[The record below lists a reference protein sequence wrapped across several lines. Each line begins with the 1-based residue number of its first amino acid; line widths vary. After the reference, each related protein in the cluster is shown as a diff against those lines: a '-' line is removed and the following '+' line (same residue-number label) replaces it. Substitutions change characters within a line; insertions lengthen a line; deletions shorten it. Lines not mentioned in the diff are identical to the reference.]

1 MILNKSNIN
10 KRLFDQQGFKESEM
24 LEFKEIIGLYPYA
37 SVFAIAYLR
46 GLKKMEHIQFEE
58 ELHHHAFKIAN
69 RHLLYQL
76 VMQTEDTIEIGSE
89 LETEAKAVT
98 VTEIEAVTEAEIE
111 TEAVV
116 ETVVEVEAETE
127 AETEAEIETEAVT
140 ETEAETEA
148 ETVVEKVAE
157 TETEVEVKVEKVAET
172 EAETETETETEAEAE
187 VEELIHSGPK
197 TTERVDTEL
206 ETLINAS
213 AATTTFIHE
222 FNQQSAEVDP
232 ELPKNELLKENR
244 SLPSQTEIENTPKS
258 FNQWLTLGEKTN
270 NPELET
276 ERPTMILLEKPK
288 REFYSPSKKAKESI
302 DGNKMPVSETLAK
315 IFVLQGNYPKAIYVY
330 EQLIIIYPKKKSI
343 FASQIKQLSN
353 KLIN

>member
-37 SVFAIAYLR
+37 SIFAIAYLR

-58 ELHHHAFKIAN
+58 ELHQHAFKIAN
-69 RHLLYQL
+69 RNLLYQL
-76 VMQTEDTIEIGSE
+76 VIQPEEETVAEAKT
-89 LETEAKAVT
+89 ETETIAVEEAK
-98 VTEIEAVTEAEIE
+98 
-111 TEAVV
+111 
-116 ETVVEVEAETE
+116 
-127 AETEAEIETEAVT
+127 T
-140 ETEAETEA
+140 ETEAE
-148 ETVVEKVAE
+148 VIVEIK
-157 TETEVEVKVEKVAET
+157 TET
-172 EAETETETETEAEAE
+172 E
-187 VEELIHSGPK
+187 VEELIHSGSETIEK
-197 TTERVDTEL
+197 ADTEL

-213 AATTTFIHE
+213 AATTTLIHE
-222 FNQQSAEVDP
+222 FNQQGAEVDA
-232 ELPKNELLKENR
+232 ELAKNEVPKE
-244 SLPSQTEIENTPKS
+244 SKALPSKAEIESTPKS
-258 FNQWLTLGEKTN
+258 FNQWLTLGETTN
-270 NPELET
+270 NPELEEEKT
-276 ERPTMILLEKPK
+276 TMISIEKPK

-302 DGNKMPVSETLAK
+302 DANKMPVSETLAK

>member
-1 MILNKSNIN
+1 VILNKSNIN
-10 KRLFDQQGFKESEM
+10 KRLFDLQVFKESEM

-58 ELHHHAFKIAN
+58 ELHQHAFKIAN
-69 RHLLYQL
+69 RNVLYQL
-76 VMQTEDTIEIGSE
+76 VNQLEE
-89 LETEAKAVT
+89 ETEAKVEAV
-98 VTEIEAVTEAEIE
+98 VELVTEAEIE
-111 TEAVV
+111 TE
-116 ETVVEVEAETE
+116 TD
-127 AETEAEIETEAVT
+127 AVT
-140 ETEAETEA
+140 ETET
-148 ETVVEKVAE
+148 
-157 TETEVEVKVEKVAET
+157 
-172 EAETETETETEAEAE
+172 
-187 VEELIHSGPK
+187 EELIHPVSE
-197 TTERVDTEL
+197 TTEKADTEL

-222 FNQQSAEVDP
+222 FNQQGAEVDTELAKN
-232 ELPKNELLKENR
+232 ELPKESKA
-244 SLPSQTEIENTPKS
+244 LPSKAEIESTPKS
-258 FNQWLTLGEKTN
+258 FNQWLTLGETTN
-270 NPELET
+270 NPELEEKKT
-276 ERPTMILLEKPK
+276 TMISIEKPK

>member
-10 KRLFDQQGFKESEM
+10 KRLFDQQVFKESEM
-24 LEFKEIIGLYPYA
+24 VEFKEIIGLYPYA

-46 GLKKMEHIQFEE
+46 GLKKMEHIQFED
-58 ELHHHAFKIAN
+58 ELHQHAFKIAN
-69 RHLLYQL
+69 RNVLYQL
-76 VMQTEDTIEIGSE
+76 VNQ
-89 LETEAKAVT
+89 LEEETD
-98 VTEIEAVTEAEIE
+98 AE
-111 TEAVV
+111 TD
-116 ETVVEVEAETE
+116 VEVVIEAETK
-127 AETEAEIETEAVT
+127 TEIDA
-140 ETEAETEA
+140 
-148 ETVVEKVAE
+148 
-157 TETEVEVKVEKVAET
+157 EVEVVT
-172 EAETETETETEAEAE
+172 EAETETETVAEVEVATETET
-187 VEELIHSGPK
+187 EELIHPVSE
-197 TTERVDTEL
+197 TTEKADTEL

-222 FNQQSAEVDP
+222 FNQQGAEVDTELAKN
-232 ELPKNELLKENR
+232 ELPKESKAI
-244 SLPSQTEIENTPKS
+244 PSKAEIESTPKS
-258 FNQWLTLGEKTN
+258 FNQWLTLGETTN
-270 NPELET
+270 NPELEEEKT
-276 ERPTMILLEKPK
+276 TMISIEKPK

>member
-37 SVFAIAYLR
+37 SVFTIAYLR

-58 ELHHHAFKIAN
+58 ELHQHAFKIAN
-69 RHLLYQL
+69 RNLLYQL
-76 VMQTEDTIEIGSE
+76 VIQPEEEI
-89 LETEAKAVT
+89 
-98 VTEIEAVTEAEIE
+98 
-111 TEAVV
+111 
-116 ETVVEVEAETE
+116 EAETE
-127 AETEAEIETEAVT
+127 EKT
-140 ETEAETEA
+140 ET
-148 ETVVEKVAE
+148 VE
-157 TETEVEVKVEKVAET
+157 ETEVIEETVAE
-172 EAETETETETEAEAE
+172 AKTETETEEIILPGSETIEKA
-187 VEELIHSGPK
+187 
-197 TTERVDTEL
+197 DTEL

-222 FNQQSAEVDP
+222 FNQQGAEVDAELAKN
-232 ELPKNELLKENR
+232 ELPKESKA
-244 SLPSQTEIENTPKS
+244 LPSKAEIESTPKS
-258 FNQWLTLGEKTN
+258 FNQWLTLGETTN
-270 NPELET
+270 NPELEEEKT
-276 ERPTMILLEKPK
+276 TMISIEKPK

-302 DGNKMPVSETLAK
+302 DANKMPVSETLAK

>member
-1 MILNKSNIN
+1 VILNKSNIN

-24 LEFKEIIGLYPYA
+24 LEFKEIIGMYPYA

-76 VMQTEDTIEIGSE
+76 VMQTEATIEI
-89 LETEAKAVT
+89 EAG
-98 VTEIEAVTEAEIE
+98 TEAEIE
-111 TEAVV
+111 TEAETGTEAVA
-116 ETVVEVEAETE
+116 ETVVEVEAIVEVE
-127 AETEAEIETEAVT
+127 AEAV
-140 ETEAETEA
+140 
-148 ETVVEKVAE
+148 
-157 TETEVEVKVEKVAET
+157 T
-172 EAETETETETEAEAE
+172 EAETETETETEAE
-187 VEELIHSGPK
+187 ELIDSGTQ

-232 ELPKNELLKENR
+232 ELHKNELLKESR
-244 SLPSQTEIENTPKS
+244 SLPSQAEIKNTPKS
-258 FNQWLTLGEKTN
+258 FNQWLALGEKTN

-276 ERPTMILLEKPK
+276 EKTTMIPMEKPK

-302 DGNKMPVSETLAK
+302 DSNKMPVSETLAK

>member
-10 KRLFDQQGFKESEM
+10 KRLFDQQVFKESEM

-58 ELHHHAFKIAN
+58 ELHQHAFKIAN
-69 RHLLYQL
+69 RNLLYQL
-76 VMQTEDTIEIGSE
+76 VNQPEE
-89 LETEAKAVT
+89 ETEVEAVIEGEREEKTEAVT
-98 VTEIEAVTEAEIE
+98 VTEAEIE
-111 TEAVV
+111 AK
-116 ETVVEVEAETE
+116 
-127 AETEAEIETEAVT
+127 AVT
-140 ETEAETEA
+140 EL
-148 ETVVEKVAE
+148 
-157 TETEVEVKVEKVAET
+157 EV
-172 EAETETETETEAEAE
+172 EAE
-187 VEELIHSGPK
+187 VEELIHSGSE
-197 TTERVDTEL
+197 TTEKADAEL

-222 FNQQSAEVDP
+222 FNQQGAEVDAGIAKN
-232 ELPKNELLKENR
+232 ELPKEGKA
-244 SLPSQTEIENTPKS
+244 LPSQVEIESTPKS
-258 FNQWLTLGEKTN
+258 FNQWLTLGETTN
-270 NPELET
+270 NPELEEKKT
-276 ERPTMILLEKPK
+276 TMISIEKPK

>member
-10 KRLFDQQGFKESEM
+10 KRLFDQQVFKESEM

-37 SVFAIAYLR
+37 SIFAIAYLR

-58 ELHHHAFKIAN
+58 ELHQHAFKIAN
-69 RHLLYQL
+69 RNLLYQL
-76 VMQTEDTIEIGSE
+76 VIQPEEEI
-89 LETEAKAVT
+89 
-98 VTEIEAVTEAEIE
+98 
-111 TEAVV
+111 
-116 ETVVEVEAETE
+116 EAETE
-127 AETEAEIETEAVT
+127 EKTETVEETEVVEEAEAKTETETIAVEEAKT
-140 ETEAETEA
+140 ETEAE
-148 ETVVEKVAE
+148 VIVEIK
-157 TETEVEVKVEKVAET
+157 TET
-172 EAETETETETEAEAE
+172 E
-187 VEELIHSGPK
+187 VEELIHSGSETIEK
-197 TTERVDTEL
+197 ADTEL

-222 FNQQSAEVDP
+222 FNQQGAEVDAELAKN
-232 ELPKNELLKENR
+232 ELPKESKA
-244 SLPSQTEIENTPKS
+244 LPSKAEIESTPKS
-258 FNQWLTLGEKTN
+258 FNQWLTLGETTN
-270 NPELET
+270 NPELEEEKT
-276 ERPTMILLEKPK
+276 TMISIEKPK

-302 DGNKMPVSETLAK
+302 DANKMPVSETLAK

>member
-10 KRLFDQQGFKESEM
+10 KRLFDQQVFKESEM

-58 ELHHHAFKIAN
+58 ELHQHAFKIAN
-69 RHLLYQL
+69 RNLLYQL
-76 VMQTEDTIEIGSE
+76 VIQPEEEI
-89 LETEAKAVT
+89 
-98 VTEIEAVTEAEIE
+98 
-111 TEAVV
+111 
-116 ETVVEVEAETE
+116 EAETE
-127 AETEAEIETEAVT
+127 EKTETVEETEVVVEEAEAKT
-140 ETEAETEA
+140 ETEL
-148 ETVVEKVAE
+148 
-157 TETEVEVKVEKVAET
+157 
-172 EAETETETETEAEAE
+172 
-187 VEELIHSGPK
+187 EELIHSGSETIEK
-197 TTERVDTEL
+197 ADTEL

-222 FNQQSAEVDP
+222 FNQQGAEVDAELAKN
-232 ELPKNELLKENR
+232 ELPKESKA
-244 SLPSQTEIENTPKS
+244 LPSKAEIESTPKS
-258 FNQWLTLGEKTN
+258 FNQWLTLGETTN
-270 NPELET
+270 NPELEEEKT
-276 ERPTMILLEKPK
+276 TMISIEKPK

-302 DGNKMPVSETLAK
+302 DANKMPVSETLAK

>member
-98 VTEIEAVTEAEIE
+98 VTVTEI
-111 TEAVV
+111 
-116 ETVVEVEAETE
+116 
-127 AETEAEIETEAVT
+127 EAEIETEAVT

-148 ETVVEKVAE
+148 ETVVETEVEKVAE

-172 EAETETETETEAEAE
+172 EAETETATE
-187 VEELIHSGPK
+187 VEELIHSGSK

-232 ELPKNELLKENR
+232 ELPKNELLKESR

-258 FNQWLTLGEKTN
+258 FNQWLTLGEKMN

-276 ERPTMILLEKPK
+276 ERPTMIPLEKPK

>member
-69 RHLLYQL
+69 RNLLYQL

-98 VTEIEAVTEAEIE
+98 EIE
-111 TEAVV
+111 
-116 ETVVEVEAETE
+116 EV
-127 AETEAEIETEAVT
+127 TEAEIETEAVT

-148 ETVVEKVAE
+148 EAVVETEVEKVAE

-172 EAETETETETEAEAE
+172 ETETETETEAEAEAE
-187 VEELIHSGPK
+187 VEELIHSGSK
-197 TTERVDTEL
+197 TTERVDAEL

-232 ELPKNELLKENR
+232 ELPKNELLKESR

-258 FNQWLTLGEKTN
+258 FNQWLTLGEKMN
-270 NPELET
+270 NPKLESEKT
-276 ERPTMILLEKPK
+276 TMIPLEKPK

>member
-10 KRLFDQQGFKESEM
+10 KRLFDQQVFKESEM

-46 GLKKMEHIQFEE
+46 GLKKMEHIQFED
-58 ELHHHAFKIAN
+58 ELHQHAFKIAN
-69 RHLLYQL
+69 RNVLYQL
-76 VMQTEDTIEIGSE
+76 VNQ
-89 LETEAKAVT
+89 LEEETD
-98 VTEIEAVTEAEIE
+98 AE
-111 TEAVV
+111 TD
-116 ETVVEVEAETE
+116 VEVVIEAETKTE
-127 AETEAEIETEAVT
+127 IDAEVELV
-140 ETEAETEA
+140 TEA
-148 ETVVEKVAE
+148 ETVA
-157 TETEVEVKVEKVAET
+157 EVEVA
-172 EAETETETETEAEAE
+172 TETETE
-187 VEELIHSGPK
+187 ELIHPVSE
-197 TTERVDTEL
+197 TTEKADTEL

-222 FNQQSAEVDP
+222 FNQQGAEVDTELAKN
-232 ELPKNELLKENR
+232 ELPKESKAI
-244 SLPSQTEIENTPKS
+244 PSKAEIESTPKS
-258 FNQWLTLGEKTN
+258 FNQWLTLGETTN
-270 NPELET
+270 NPELEEKKT
-276 ERPTMILLEKPK
+276 TMISIEKPK

>member
-24 LEFKEIIGLYPYA
+24 LEFKEIIGMYPYA

-76 VMQTEDTIEIGSE
+76 VMQTEDTIEV
-89 LETEAKAVT
+89 EAQ
-98 VTEIEAVTEAEIE
+98 TEAEIE
-111 TEAVV
+111 TEAETEAVAV
-116 ETVVEVEAETE
+116 TEAVAETVVETETEAERVVEAVEVAETVAETETEAETVTE
-127 AETEAEIETEAVT
+127 AETEAEA
-140 ETEAETEA
+140 
-148 ETVVEKVAE
+148 
-157 TETEVEVKVEKVAET
+157 EVKVEA
-172 EAETETETETEAEAE
+172 
-187 VEELIHSGPK
+187 EELIDSGPQ

-232 ELPKNELLKENR
+232 ELPKNELLKESR
-244 SLPSQTEIENTPKS
+244 SLPSQAEIENTPKS
-258 FNQWLTLGEKTN
+258 FNQWLSFGEKTN

-276 ERPTMILLEKPK
+276 EKTTMIPLEKPK

-302 DGNKMPVSETLAK
+302 DSNKMPVSETLAK

>member
-10 KRLFDQQGFKESEM
+10 KRLFDQQVFKESEM

-58 ELHHHAFKIAN
+58 ELHQHAFKIAN
-69 RHLLYQL
+69 RNVLYQL
-76 VMQTEDTIEIGSE
+76 VNQLEEEKDAETEVDVDVDVVT
-89 LETEAKAVT
+89 ETEAK
-98 VTEIEAVTEAEIE
+98 TEIDAEVEEVIEAETKTE
-111 TEAVV
+111 T
-116 ETVVEVEAETE
+116 EVEAETE
-127 AETEAEIETEAVT
+127 
-140 ETEAETEA
+140 
-148 ETVVEKVAE
+148 
-157 TETEVEVKVEKVAET
+157 
-172 EAETETETETEAEAE
+172 
-187 VEELIHSGPK
+187 VEELIHPVSE
-197 TTERVDTEL
+197 TTEKADTEL

-222 FNQQSAEVDP
+222 FNQQGAEVDTELAKN
-232 ELPKNELLKENR
+232 ELPKESKA
-244 SLPSQTEIENTPKS
+244 LPSQVEIASTPKS
-258 FNQWLTLGEKTN
+258 FNQWLTLGETMN
-270 NPELET
+270 NPELEEKKT
-276 ERPTMILLEKPK
+276 TMISIEKPK

>member
-24 LEFKEIIGLYPYA
+24 FEFKEIIGLYPYA

-58 ELHHHAFKIAN
+58 ELHQHAFKIAN
-69 RHLLYQL
+69 RNLLYQL
-76 VMQTEDTIEIGSE
+76 VIQPEEEI
-89 LETEAKAVT
+89 
-98 VTEIEAVTEAEIE
+98 EIEAETVEETEVVEEAEEKTE
-111 TEAVV
+111 TETIAV
-116 ETVVEVEAETE
+116 EEAK
-127 AETEAEIETEAVT
+127 T
-140 ETEAETEA
+140 ETEAE
-148 ETVVEKVAE
+148 VIVEIK
-157 TETEVEVKVEKVAET
+157 TETEL
-172 EAETETETETEAEAE
+172 
-187 VEELIHSGPK
+187 EELIHSGSEIIEK
-197 TTERVDTEL
+197 ADTEL

-222 FNQQSAEVDP
+222 FNQQGAEVDAELAKN
-232 ELPKNELLKENR
+232 ELPKESKA
-244 SLPSQTEIENTPKS
+244 LPSKAEIESTPKS
-258 FNQWLTLGEKTN
+258 FNQWLTIGETTN
-270 NPELET
+270 NPELEEEKT
-276 ERPTMILLEKPK
+276 TMISIEKPK

-302 DGNKMPVSETLAK
+302 DANKMPVSETLAK

-343 FASQIKQLSN
+343 FATQIKQLSN

>member
-10 KRLFDQQGFKESEM
+10 KRLFDQQVFKESEM

-58 ELHHHAFKIAN
+58 ELHQHAFKIAN
-69 RHLLYQL
+69 RNLLYQL
-76 VMQTEDTIEIGSE
+76 VIQPEEEI
-89 LETEAKAVT
+89 
-98 VTEIEAVTEAEIE
+98 EIE
-111 TEAVV
+111 TE
-116 ETVVEVEAETE
+116 EKTE
-127 AETEAEIETEAVT
+127 A
-140 ETEAETEA
+140 
-148 ETVVEKVAE
+148 K
-157 TETEVEVKVEKVAET
+157 
-172 EAETETETETEAEAE
+172 TETETEL
-187 VEELIHSGPK
+187 EELLHPGSEIIEK
-197 TTERVDTEL
+197 ADTEL
-206 ETLINAS
+206 ATLINAS

-222 FNQQSAEVDP
+222 FNQQGAEVDAELAKK
-232 ELPKNELLKENR
+232 ELPKESKA
-244 SLPSQTEIENTPKS
+244 LPSKAEIESTPKS
-258 FNQWLTLGEKTN
+258 FNQWLTIGETTN
-270 NPELET
+270 NPELEEKKT
-276 ERPTMILLEKPK
+276 TMISIEKPK

>member
-76 VMQTEDTIEIGSE
+76 VMQTEETIE
-89 LETEAKAVT
+89 V
-98 VTEIEAVTEAEIE
+98 EAEGE
-111 TEAVV
+111 G
-116 ETVVEVEAETE
+116 ETVVETDG
-127 AETEAEIETEAVT
+127 
-140 ETEAETEA
+140 
-148 ETVVEKVAE
+148 ETVGETVAVAEGE
-157 TETEVEVKVEKVAET
+157 TETETETET
-172 EAETETETETEAEAE
+172 EAETETETETETKAEGETETETETKAEGETETEAETEIEIEAVTETE

-232 ELPKNELLKENR
+232 ELPKNELLKESR
-244 SLPSQTEIENTPKS
+244 SLPSQGEIENTPKS
-258 FNQWLTLGEKTN
+258 FNQWLALGEKNN
-270 NPELET
+270 NPELESEKT
-276 ERPTMILLEKPK
+276 TMIPMEKPK

-302 DGNKMPVSETLAK
+302 DANKMPVSETLAK
-315 IFVLQGNYPKAIYVY
+315 IFMLQGNYPKAIYVY

>member
-10 KRLFDQQGFKESEM
+10 KRLFDQQVFKESEM

-37 SVFAIAYLR
+37 SVFTIAYLR

-58 ELHHHAFKIAN
+58 ELHQHAFKIAN
-69 RHLLYQL
+69 RNLLYQL
-76 VMQTEDTIEIGSE
+76 VIQPEEEI
-89 LETEAKAVT
+89 
-98 VTEIEAVTEAEIE
+98 
-111 TEAVV
+111 
-116 ETVVEVEAETE
+116 ETE
-127 AETEAEIETEAVT
+127 AETEKKTETVEETEVVEETVAEAKT
-140 ETEAETEA
+140 ETETIAVEEAKTETE
-148 ETVVEKVAE
+148 VIVEIK
-157 TETEVEVKVEKVAET
+157 TETEVE
-172 EAETETETETEAEAE
+172 
-187 VEELIHSGPK
+187 ELINSGSE
-197 TTERVDTEL
+197 TIENADTEL

-222 FNQQSAEVDP
+222 FNQQGAEVDAELAKK
-232 ELPKNELLKENR
+232 ELPKESKA
-244 SLPSQTEIENTPKS
+244 LPSKAEIESTPKS
-258 FNQWLTLGEKTN
+258 FNQWLTIGETTN
-270 NPELET
+270 NPELEEEKT
-276 ERPTMILLEKPK
+276 TMISIEKPK

-302 DGNKMPVSETLAK
+302 DANKMPVSETLAK

>member
-24 LEFKEIIGLYPYA
+24 LEFKEIIGMYPYA

-116 ETVVEVEAETE
+116 ETVAVAE

-140 ETEAETEA
+140 ETEAETVV
-148 ETVVEKVAE
+148 ETVV
-157 TETEVEVKVEKVAET
+157 ETEVEV
-172 EAETETETETEAEAE
+172 E

-258 FNQWLTLGEKTN
+258 FNQWLTLGEKMN

-276 ERPTMILLEKPK
+276 ERPTMIPLEKPK

>member
-10 KRLFDQQGFKESEM
+10 KRLFDQQVFKESEM

-46 GLKKMEHIQFEE
+46 GLKKMEHIQFED
-58 ELHHHAFKIAN
+58 ELHQHAFKIAN
-69 RHLLYQL
+69 RNVLYQL
-76 VMQTEDTIEIGSE
+76 VNQ
-89 LETEAKAVT
+89 LEEETD
-98 VTEIEAVTEAEIE
+98 AE
-111 TEAVV
+111 TD
-116 ETVVEVEAETE
+116 VEVVIEAETK
-127 AETEAEIETEAVT
+127 TEIDA
-140 ETEAETEA
+140 
-148 ETVVEKVAE
+148 
-157 TETEVEVKVEKVAET
+157 EVEVVT
-172 EAETETETETEAEAE
+172 EAETETETETVAE
-187 VEELIHSGPK
+187 VEVATETETEELIHPVSE
-197 TTERVDTEL
+197 TTEKADTEL

-222 FNQQSAEVDP
+222 FNQQGAEVDTELAKN
-232 ELPKNELLKENR
+232 ELPKESKAI
-244 SLPSQTEIENTPKS
+244 PSKAEIESTPKS
-258 FNQWLTLGEKTN
+258 FNQWLTLGETTN
-270 NPELET
+270 NPELEEKKT
-276 ERPTMILLEKPK
+276 TMISIEKPK

>member
-1 MILNKSNIN
+1 VILNKSNIN
-10 KRLFDQQGFKESEM
+10 KRLFDLQVFKESEM

-58 ELHHHAFKIAN
+58 ELHQHAFKIAN
-69 RHLLYQL
+69 RNVLYQL
-76 VMQTEDTIEIGSE
+76 VNQLEEETDAETEVEVEVVT
-89 LETEAKAVT
+89 ETEAK
-98 VTEIEAVTEAEIE
+98 TEIDAEVEEVIEAETKTE
-111 TEAVV
+111 T
-116 ETVVEVEAETE
+116 EVEAETE
-127 AETEAEIETEAVT
+127 
-140 ETEAETEA
+140 
-148 ETVVEKVAE
+148 
-157 TETEVEVKVEKVAET
+157 
-172 EAETETETETEAEAE
+172 
-187 VEELIHSGPK
+187 VEELIHPVSE
-197 TTERVDTEL
+197 TTEKADTEL

-222 FNQQSAEVDP
+222 FNQQGAEVDTELAKN
-232 ELPKNELLKENR
+232 ELPKESKA
-244 SLPSQTEIENTPKS
+244 LPSKAEIESTPKS
-258 FNQWLTLGEKTN
+258 FNQWLTLGETTN
-270 NPELET
+270 NPELVEKKT
-276 ERPTMILLEKPK
+276 TMISIEKPK

>member
-10 KRLFDQQGFKESEM
+10 KRLFDQQVFKESEM

-58 ELHHHAFKIAN
+58 ELHQHAFKIAN
-69 RHLLYQL
+69 RNVLYQL
-76 VMQTEDTIEIGSE
+76 VNQ
-89 LETEAKAVT
+89 LEE
-98 VTEIEAVTEAEIE
+98 
-111 TEAVV
+111 
-116 ETVVEVEAETE
+116 
-127 AETEAEIETEAVT
+127 
-140 ETEAETEA
+140 
-148 ETVVEKVAE
+148 
-157 TETEVEVKVEKVAET
+157 
-172 EAETETETETEAEAE
+172 ETETETETETEEKAKVETEAKVDAVVELVTEAE
-187 VEELIHSGPK
+187 TVAEVEVATETETEELIHPSSE
-197 TTERVDTEL
+197 TTEKADTEL

-222 FNQQSAEVDP
+222 FNQQGAEVDTELAKN
-232 ELPKNELLKENR
+232 ELPKESKAI
-244 SLPSQTEIENTPKS
+244 PSKAEIESTPKS
-258 FNQWLTLGEKTN
+258 FNQWLTLGETTN
-270 NPELET
+270 NPELEEKKT
-276 ERPTMILLEKPK
+276 TMISIEKPK

>member
-1 MILNKSNIN
+1 VILNKSNIN
-10 KRLFDQQGFKESEM
+10 KRLFDLQVFKESEM

-58 ELHHHAFKIAN
+58 ELHQHAFKIAN
-69 RHLLYQL
+69 RNVLYQL
-76 VMQTEDTIEIGSE
+76 VNQ
-89 LETEAKAVT
+89 LEE
-98 VTEIEAVTEAEIE
+98 
-111 TEAVV
+111 
-116 ETVVEVEAETE
+116 
-127 AETEAEIETEAVT
+127 
-140 ETEAETEA
+140 
-148 ETVVEKVAE
+148 
-157 TETEVEVKVEKVAET
+157 ET
-172 EAETETETETEAEAE
+172 EAETETEEKAKVDTEAKVDAVVELVTEAETETETVAE
-187 VEELIHSGPK
+187 VEVATETETEELIHPVSE
-197 TTERVDTEL
+197 TTEKADTEL

-222 FNQQSAEVDP
+222 FNQQGAEVDTELAKN
-232 ELPKNELLKENR
+232 ELPKESKAI
-244 SLPSQTEIENTPKS
+244 PSKAEIESTPKS
-258 FNQWLTLGEKTN
+258 FNQWLTLGETTN
-270 NPELET
+270 NPELEEKKT
-276 ERPTMILLEKPK
+276 TMISIEKPK

>member
-24 LEFKEIIGLYPYA
+24 LEFKEIIGMYPYA

-76 VMQTEDTIEIGSE
+76 VMQTEDTIE
-89 LETEAKAVT
+89 V
-98 VTEIEAVTEAEIE
+98 
-111 TEAVV
+111 
-116 ETVVEVEAETE
+116 E
-127 AETEAEIETEAVT
+127 AETEAEIETEAETEAVAVTEAVAETVVETETEAERVVEAVEVAETVAET

-148 ETVVEKVAE
+148 EA
-157 TETEVEVKVEKVAET
+157 EVKVEA
-172 EAETETETETEAEAE
+172 
-187 VEELIHSGPK
+187 EELIDSGPQ

-232 ELPKNELLKENR
+232 ELPKNELLKESR
-244 SLPSQTEIENTPKS
+244 SLPSQAEIENTPKS

-276 ERPTMILLEKPK
+276 EKTTMIPMEKPK

-302 DGNKMPVSETLAK
+302 DSNKMPVSETLAK

>member
-1 MILNKSNIN
+1 VILNKSNIN
-10 KRLFDQQGFKESEM
+10 KRLFDQQVFKESEM

-46 GLKKMEHIQFEE
+46 GLKKMEHIQFED
-58 ELHHHAFKIAN
+58 ELHQHAFKIAN
-69 RHLLYQL
+69 RNVLYQL
-76 VMQTEDTIEIGSE
+76 VNQ
-89 LETEAKAVT
+89 LEEETD
-98 VTEIEAVTEAEIE
+98 AE
-111 TEAVV
+111 TD
-116 ETVVEVEAETE
+116 VEVVIEAETK
-127 AETEAEIETEAVT
+127 TEIDA
-140 ETEAETEA
+140 
-148 ETVVEKVAE
+148 
-157 TETEVEVKVEKVAET
+157 EVEVVT
-172 EAETETETETEAEAE
+172 EAETETETETVAE
-187 VEELIHSGPK
+187 VEVATETETEELIHPVSE
-197 TTERVDTEL
+197 TTEKADTEL

-222 FNQQSAEVDP
+222 FNQQGAEVDTELAKN
-232 ELPKNELLKENR
+232 ELPKESKAI
-244 SLPSQTEIENTPKS
+244 PSKAEIESTPKS
-258 FNQWLTLGEKTN
+258 FNQWLTLGETTN
-270 NPELET
+270 NPELEEKKT
-276 ERPTMILLEKPK
+276 TMISIEKPK

>member
-10 KRLFDQQGFKESEM
+10 KRLFDQQGFNESEM
-24 LEFKEIIGLYPYA
+24 VEFKEIIGLYPYA
-37 SVFAIAYLR
+37 AVFAIAYLR

-69 RHLLYQL
+69 RNLLYQL
-76 VMQTEDTIEIGSE
+76 VIQPEE
-89 LETEAKAVT
+89 ETEEVAVAEIEAEA
-98 VTEIEAVTEAEIE
+98 VVEIEAVAEIE
-111 TEAVV
+111 AEAEAVV
-116 ETVVEVEAETE
+116 EIEAET
-127 AETEAEIETEAVT
+127 
-140 ETEAETEA
+140 
-148 ETVVEKVAE
+148 
-157 TETEVEVKVEKVAET
+157 
-172 EAETETETETEAEAE
+172 E
-187 VEELIHSGPK
+187 VEELIHSGSETIEK
-197 TTERVDTEL
+197 ADTEL

-222 FNQQSAEVDP
+222 FNQQGAKVDAELAKN
-232 ELPKNELLKENR
+232 ELPKESS
-244 SLPSQTEIENTPKS
+244 SLPSQAEIESTPKS
-258 FNQWLTLGEKTN
+258 FNQWLTLGETTN
-270 NPELET
+270 NPELEEEKT
-276 ERPTMILLEKPK
+276 TMISIEKPK

-302 DGNKMPVSETLAK
+302 DANKMPVSETLAK

>member
-58 ELHHHAFKIAN
+58 ELHQHAFKIAN
-69 RHLLYQL
+69 RNLLYQL
-76 VMQTEDTIEIGSE
+76 VIQPEEEI
-89 LETEAKAVT
+89 
-98 VTEIEAVTEAEIE
+98 
-111 TEAVV
+111 
-116 ETVVEVEAETE
+116 EAETE
-127 AETEAEIETEAVT
+127 EKTETVEETEVIEETVAEAKTEPETEAEVIVEIKT
-140 ETEAETEA
+140 ETEL
-148 ETVVEKVAE
+148 
-157 TETEVEVKVEKVAET
+157 
-172 EAETETETETEAEAE
+172 
-187 VEELIHSGPK
+187 EELIHSGSETIEK
-197 TTERVDTEL
+197 ADTEL
-206 ETLINAS
+206 ATLINAS

-222 FNQQSAEVDP
+222 FNQQGAEVDA
-232 ELPKNELLKENR
+232 ELAKNEVPKE
-244 SLPSQTEIENTPKS
+244 SKALPSKAEIESTPKS
-258 FNQWLTLGEKTN
+258 FNQWLTIGEKTN
-270 NPELET
+270 NPELEEEKT
-276 ERPTMILLEKPK
+276 TMISIEKPK

-302 DGNKMPVSETLAK
+302 DANKMPVSETLAK

>member
-10 KRLFDQQGFKESEM
+10 KRLFDQQVFKESEM
-24 LEFKEIIGLYPYA
+24 VEFKEIIGLYPYA

-58 ELHHHAFKIAN
+58 ELHQHAFKIAN
-69 RHLLYQL
+69 RNVLYQL
-76 VMQTEDTIEIGSE
+76 VNQ
-89 LETEAKAVT
+89 LEEEAKAVT
-98 VTEIEAVTEAEIE
+98 EL
-111 TEAVV
+111 
-116 ETVVEVEAETE
+116 EV
-127 AETEAEIETEAVT
+127 
-140 ETEAETEA
+140 
-148 ETVVEKVAE
+148 
-157 TETEVEVKVEKVAET
+157 
-172 EAETETETETEAEAE
+172 EAE
-187 VEELIHSGPK
+187 VEELIHSGPQ
-197 TTERVDTEL
+197 TTERVDIEL

-222 FNQQSAEVDP
+222 FNQQGAEVDAEIAVN
-232 ELPKNELLKENR
+232 ELPKESKAI
-244 SLPSQTEIENTPKS
+244 PSQVEIDSTPKS
-258 FNQWLTLGEKTN
+258 FNQWLTFGETTN
-270 NPELET
+270 NPELEEKKT
-276 ERPTMILLEKPK
+276 TMISIEKPK

-302 DGNKMPVSETLAK
+302 DANKMPVSETLAK

>member
-24 LEFKEIIGLYPYA
+24 LEFKEIIGLFPYA

-58 ELHHHAFKIAN
+58 ELHQHAFKIAN
-69 RHLLYQL
+69 RNLLYQL
-76 VMQTEDTIEIGSE
+76 VIQPEEEKKTEKKT
-89 LETEAKAVT
+89 
-98 VTEIEAVTEAEIE
+98 
-111 TEAVV
+111 
-116 ETVVEVEAETE
+116 ETVE
-127 AETEAEIETEAVT
+127 
-140 ETEAETEA
+140 
-148 ETVVEKVAE
+148 
-157 TETEVEVKVEKVAET
+157 ETEVVEET
-172 EAETETETETEAEAE
+172 VEEAKTETEAEAV
-187 VEELIHSGPK
+187 VEIK
-197 TTERVDTEL
+197 TETETEEIILPGSEIIEKADTEL
-206 ETLINAS
+206 ATLINAS

-222 FNQQSAEVDP
+222 FNQQGAEVDAELAKN
-232 ELPKNELLKENR
+232 ELPKESKA
-244 SLPSQTEIENTPKS
+244 LPSKAEIESTPKS
-258 FNQWLTLGEKTN
+258 FNQWLTIGEKTN
-270 NPELET
+270 NPELEEEKT
-276 ERPTMILLEKPK
+276 TMISIEKPK

-302 DGNKMPVSETLAK
+302 DANKMPVSETLAK

>member
-1 MILNKSNIN
+1 VILNKSNIN
-10 KRLFDQQGFKESEM
+10 KRLFDQQVFKESEM

-58 ELHHHAFKIAN
+58 ELHQHAFKIAN
-69 RHLLYQL
+69 RNVLYQL
-76 VMQTEDTIEIGSE
+76 VNQLEEETDA
-89 LETEAKAVT
+89 ETEAKV
-98 VTEIEAVTEAEIE
+98 E
-111 TEAVV
+111 TE
-116 ETVVEVEAETE
+116 VEVELDVDVDVDVDV
-127 AETEAEIETEAVT
+127 VT
-140 ETEAETEA
+140 ETEAKTEIDAEVEEVIEA
-148 ETVVEKVAE
+148 ETK
-157 TETEVEVKVEKVAET
+157 TET
-172 EAETETETETEAEAE
+172 EAETETE
-187 VEELIHSGPK
+187 VEELIHSGAES
-197 TTERVDTEL
+197 TEKADTEL

-222 FNQQSAEVDP
+222 FNQQGAEVDTELAKN
-232 ELPKNELLKENR
+232 ELPKESKA
-244 SLPSQTEIENTPKS
+244 LPSKAEIESTPKS
-258 FNQWLTLGEKTN
+258 FNQWLTLGETTN
-270 NPELET
+270 NPDLEEKKT
-276 ERPTMILLEKPK
+276 TMISIEKPK

>member
-1 MILNKSNIN
+1 VILNKSNIN
-10 KRLFDQQGFKESEM
+10 KRLFDQQVFKESEM

-46 GLKKMEHIQFEE
+46 GLKKMEHIQFED
-58 ELHHHAFKIAN
+58 ELHQHAFKIAN
-69 RHLLYQL
+69 RNVLYQL
-76 VMQTEDTIEIGSE
+76 VNQ
-89 LETEAKAVT
+89 LEEETD
-98 VTEIEAVTEAEIE
+98 AE
-111 TEAVV
+111 TD
-116 ETVVEVEAETE
+116 VEVVIEAETK
-127 AETEAEIETEAVT
+127 TEIDA
-140 ETEAETEA
+140 
-148 ETVVEKVAE
+148 
-157 TETEVEVKVEKVAET
+157 EVEVVT
-172 EAETETETETEAEAE
+172 EAETETETVAEVEVATETET
-187 VEELIHSGPK
+187 EELIHPVSE
-197 TTERVDTEL
+197 TTEKADTEL

-222 FNQQSAEVDP
+222 FNQQGAEVDTELAKN
-232 ELPKNELLKENR
+232 ELPKESKAI
-244 SLPSQTEIENTPKS
+244 PSKAEIESTPKS
-258 FNQWLTLGEKTN
+258 FNQWLTLGETTN
-270 NPELET
+270 NPELEEKKT
-276 ERPTMILLEKPK
+276 TMISIEKPK

>member
-10 KRLFDQQGFKESEM
+10 KRLFDQQVFKESEM

-46 GLKKMEHIQFEE
+46 GLKKMEHILFEE
-58 ELHHHAFKIAN
+58 ELHQHAFKIAN
-69 RHLLYQL
+69 RNLLYQL
-76 VMQTEDTIEIGSE
+76 VTQPEEEIEI
-89 LETEAKAVT
+89 
-98 VTEIEAVTEAEIE
+98 
-111 TEAVV
+111 
-116 ETVVEVEAETE
+116 EAETE
-127 AETEAEIETEAVT
+127 EKIET
-140 ETEAETEA
+140 
-148 ETVVEKVAE
+148 VE
-157 TETEVEVKVEKVAET
+157 ETEVVEETVAE
-172 EAETETETETEAEAE
+172 AKTETEAEAVVE
-187 VEELIHSGPK
+187 IKTETELEELIHSGSETIEK
-197 TTERVDTEL
+197 ADTEL

-222 FNQQSAEVDP
+222 FNQQGAEVDAELAKN
-232 ELPKNELLKENR
+232 ELPKESKA
-244 SLPSQTEIENTPKS
+244 LPSKAEIESTPKS
-258 FNQWLTLGEKTN
+258 FNQWLTIGETTN
-270 NPELET
+270 NPELEEEKT
-276 ERPTMILLEKPK
+276 TMISIEKPK

-302 DGNKMPVSETLAK
+302 DANKMPVSETLAK

>member
-10 KRLFDQQGFKESEM
+10 KRLFDQQVFKESEM

-37 SVFAIAYLR
+37 SIFAIAYLR

-58 ELHHHAFKIAN
+58 ELHQHAFKIAN
-69 RHLLYQL
+69 RNLLYQL
-76 VMQTEDTIEIGSE
+76 VIQPEEETVAEAKT
-89 LETEAKAVT
+89 ETETIAVEEAK
-98 VTEIEAVTEAEIE
+98 
-111 TEAVV
+111 
-116 ETVVEVEAETE
+116 
-127 AETEAEIETEAVT
+127 T
-140 ETEAETEA
+140 ETEAE
-148 ETVVEKVAE
+148 VIVEIK
-157 TETEVEVKVEKVAET
+157 TET
-172 EAETETETETEAEAE
+172 E
-187 VEELIHSGPK
+187 VEELIHSGSETIEK
-197 TTERVDTEL
+197 ADTEL

-222 FNQQSAEVDP
+222 FNQQGAEVDAELAKN
-232 ELPKNELLKENR
+232 ELPKESKA
-244 SLPSQTEIENTPKS
+244 LPSKAEIESTPKS
-258 FNQWLTLGEKTN
+258 FNQWLTLGETTN
-270 NPELET
+270 NPELEEEKT
-276 ERPTMILLEKPK
+276 TMISIEKPK

-302 DGNKMPVSETLAK
+302 DANKMPVSETLAK

>member
-24 LEFKEIIGLYPYA
+24 LEFKEIIGMYPYA

-98 VTEIEAVTEAEIE
+98 VTEIEAVREAEIE

-116 ETVVEVEAETE
+116 ETVVE

-140 ETEAETEA
+140 ETEAETVV
-148 ETVVEKVAE
+148 ETVVE
-157 TETEVEVKVEKVAET
+157 TEVEAET
-172 EAETETETETEAEAE
+172 EAEVEVE

-258 FNQWLTLGEKTN
+258 FNQWLTLGEKMN

-276 ERPTMILLEKPK
+276 ERPTMIPLEKPK

>member
-1 MILNKSNIN
+1 VILNKSNIN
-10 KRLFDQQGFKESEM
+10 KRLFDQQVFKESEM

-46 GLKKMEHIQFEE
+46 GLKKMEHIQFED
-58 ELHHHAFKIAN
+58 ELHQHAFKIAN
-69 RHLLYQL
+69 RNVLYQL
-76 VMQTEDTIEIGSE
+76 VNQ
-89 LETEAKAVT
+89 LEEETD
-98 VTEIEAVTEAEIE
+98 AE
-111 TEAVV
+111 TD
-116 ETVVEVEAETE
+116 VEVVIEAETK
-127 AETEAEIETEAVT
+127 TEIDA
-140 ETEAETEA
+140 
-148 ETVVEKVAE
+148 
-157 TETEVEVKVEKVAET
+157 EVEVVT
-172 EAETETETETEAEAE
+172 EAETETETVAEVEVATETET
-187 VEELIHSGPK
+187 EELIHPVSE
-197 TTERVDTEL
+197 TTEKAETEL

-222 FNQQSAEVDP
+222 FNQQGAEVDAGIAKN
-232 ELPKNELLKENR
+232 ELPKESKAI
-244 SLPSQTEIENTPKS
+244 PSKAEIESTPKS
-258 FNQWLTLGEKTN
+258 FNQWLTLGETTN
-270 NPELET
+270 NPELEEKKT
-276 ERPTMILLEKPK
+276 TMISIEKPK

>member
-58 ELHHHAFKIAN
+58 ELHQHAFKIAN
-69 RHLLYQL
+69 RNLLYQL
-76 VMQTEDTIEIGSE
+76 VIQPEEEKKTEKKT
-89 LETEAKAVT
+89 
-98 VTEIEAVTEAEIE
+98 
-111 TEAVV
+111 
-116 ETVVEVEAETE
+116 ETVE
-127 AETEAEIETEAVT
+127 
-140 ETEAETEA
+140 
-148 ETVVEKVAE
+148 
-157 TETEVEVKVEKVAET
+157 ETEVVEET
-172 EAETETETETEAEAE
+172 VEEAKTETEAEAV
-187 VEELIHSGPK
+187 VEIK
-197 TTERVDTEL
+197 TETETEEIILPGSEIIEKADTEL
-206 ETLINAS
+206 ATLINAS

-222 FNQQSAEVDP
+222 FNQQGAEVDAELAKN
-232 ELPKNELLKENR
+232 ELPKESKA
-244 SLPSQTEIENTPKS
+244 LPSKAEIESTPKS
-258 FNQWLTLGEKTN
+258 FNQWLTIGEKTN
-270 NPELET
+270 NPELEEEKT
-276 ERPTMILLEKPK
+276 TMISIEKPK

-302 DGNKMPVSETLAK
+302 DANKMPVSETLAK

>member
-1 MILNKSNIN
+1 VILNKSNIN

-76 VMQTEDTIEIGSE
+76 VMQTEDTIEI
-89 LETEAKAVT
+89 EAG
-98 VTEIEAVTEAEIE
+98 TEAEIE
-111 TEAVV
+111 TEAETGTEAVA
-116 ETVVEVEAETE
+116 ETVVEVEAIVEVE
-127 AETEAEIETEAVT
+127 AEAV
-140 ETEAETEA
+140 
-148 ETVVEKVAE
+148 
-157 TETEVEVKVEKVAET
+157 T
-172 EAETETETETEAEAE
+172 EAETETETETEAEVKVE
-187 VEELIHSGPK
+187 VEAEELIRSGTQ

-232 ELPKNELLKENR
+232 ELPKNELLKESR
-244 SLPSQTEIENTPKS
+244 SLPSQAEIENTPKS
-258 FNQWLTLGEKTN
+258 FNQWLALGEKTN

-276 ERPTMILLEKPK
+276 EKTTMIPMEKPK

-302 DGNKMPVSETLAK
+302 DSNKMPVSETLAK

>member
-24 LEFKEIIGLYPYA
+24 LEFKEIIGLYPFA

-69 RHLLYQL
+69 RNLLYQL

-98 VTEIEAVTEAEIE
+98 VTEIEA
-111 TEAVV
+111 
-116 ETVVEVEAETE
+116 
-127 AETEAEIETEAVT
+127 
-140 ETEAETEA
+140 ETEA
-148 ETVVEKVAE
+148 ETVVEAVVETVGEAVAVGE
-157 TETEVEVKVEKVAET
+157 TETVVETEVEVEKVAET
-172 EAETETETETEAEAE
+172 ETEAE
-187 VEELIHSGPK
+187 VEELIHSGSK
-197 TTERVDTEL
+197 TTERVDAEF

-222 FNQQSAEVDP
+222 FNQQSAEVDA

-276 ERPTMILLEKPK
+276 ERPTMIPLEKPK

-302 DGNKMPVSETLAK
+302 DGNNMPVSETLAK

>member
-116 ETVVEVEAETE
+116 ETVVE

-140 ETEAETEA
+140 ETEAET
-148 ETVVEKVAE
+148 VV
-157 TETEVEVKVEKVAET
+157 ETEVETEVEAET
-172 EAETETETETEAEAE
+172 EAEVEVEVE

-232 ELPKNELLKENR
+232 ELPKNELLKESR

-258 FNQWLTLGEKTN
+258 FNQWLTLGEKMN

-276 ERPTMILLEKPK
+276 ERPTMIPLEKPK